1 MATKVTRFTLRYCLH
16 SGSSRGV
23 RAFLES
29 SLVPFATAHPHIPV
43 DVAMQPGRHPTL
55 QAEYGSEVPPRLV
68 SLRNATRAE
77 VLELVERY
85 RDMSG
90 QRVRRFTQRG
100 LGKTPSVQ
108 GEWMPYRQLDDAH
121 EVVRA

>member
-1 MATKVTRFTLRYCLH
+1 MPRAGARARARRPAPPF
-16 SGSSRGV
+16 RG
-23 RAFLES
+23 
-29 SLVPFATAHPHIPV
+29 
-43 DVAMQPGRHPTL
+43 
-55 QAEYGSEVPPRLV
+55 PPQ
-68 SLRNATRAE
+68 